1 MSEAIQPPKETPG
14 DHWRKKEWSFF
25 DKLKSLFK
33 LKKMSPEFMEKL
45 KKMAWELSRMF
56 PYYILAS
63 STTKSTKKEHANEVH
78 AYILLH
84 YPLIYR
90 KLIFDNRVIDLA
102 CLYARRNFT
111 PAILKKISLKDL
123 KDFKASIMFIDPYTL
138 KNYPMVTFNKIII
151 YTKGS
156 FYDSIAQEHEAEIT
170 WKEWDTTGIRLPF
183 NASMLAFVS
192 YDIPMWIKTHSPGK
206 NDMYYEADFDDI
218 DKQHEKE
225 VILTKAYHQAQVD
238 LAKNKKILDK
248 TKRIAES
255 YGKMLSD
262 SLKEAGRQRVK
273 DFRAKINQIERE
285 KEEERLWATQK
296 PSKTKQLIPLF
307 IVIAIIIGAIITLFM
322 IFSFSG
328 AFLPTNSTTTTSI
341 LSSEFNFLQVLF

>member
-1 MSEAIQPPKETPG
+1 
-14 DHWRKKEWSFF
+14 
-25 DKLKSLFK
+25 
-33 LKKMSPEFMEKL
+33 MSPEFMEVL

-63 STTKSTKKEHANEVH
+63 STVKSTRKDYANEVH

-84 YPLIYR
+84 HPLIYR

-111 PAILKKISLKDL
+111 PAILNRISLKDL
-123 KDFKASIMFIDPYTL
+123 KDFKASIMFIEPYTL

-156 FYDSIAQEHEAEIT
+156 FYDSIAQEHEAEIN
-170 WKEWDTTGIRLPF
+170 WNNWDTTGIRLPF

-192 YDIPMWIKTHSPGK
+192 YDIPMWIKTHTPGK
-206 NDMYYEADFDDI
+206 NEMFYEADFDDI
-218 DKQHEKE
+218 EKKHEKE

-238 LAKNKKILDK
+238 LSKNKKILDK

-262 SLKEAGRQRVK
+262 ALKEAGRQKVK
-273 DFRAKINQIERE
+273 DFRAKIDQIERE
-285 KEEERLWATQK
+285 KEEERVWATQK

-328 AFLPTNSTTTTSI
+328 AFLPTDTTAPTSSI
-341 LSSEFNFLQVLF
+341 LSFELNHLQVVLTFLTLI